1 MSYVKAVLNADQ
13 LLSSILAGQAT
24 QQTNVDYVMGLMERE
39 PKDVAKL
46 DAISSGPI
54 FSSDYLALKALEE
67 RVQEFKGTDFA
78 DEGTGP
84 STVETATGP
93 KRSPKYSARQGYP
106 IEETKIEAIIA
117 EEARLRNIDPNVA
130 IRIYQHEGRGSYQS
144 QVPRQGKGSDNGLE
158 ASYGPFQLYI
168 GGGLGNQYQKLTG
181 RDLKADNTEDGIR
194 KQTRF
199 ALDMAAEQG
208 WGAWYG
214 RKPAGVGV
222 RDGLEG
228 AKAVGNWR
236 DE

>member
-1 MSYVKAVLNADQ
+1 
-13 LLSSILAGQAT
+13 
-24 QQTNVDYVMGLMERE
+24 MERE

-181 RDLKADNTEDGIR
+181 RDLKVDNTEDGIR

>member
-93 KRSPKYSARQGYP
+93 KRNPKYSARQGYP

-181 RDLKADNTEDGIR
+181 RDLKVDNTEDGIR

>member
-1 MSYVKAVLNADQ
+1 MTYVKA
-13 LLSSILAGQAT
+13 LSKIDNVTEKFGQQPQETKVRET
-24 QQTNVDYVMGLMERE
+24 QGIIKKPFDLELPE
-39 PKDVAKL
+39 I
-46 DAISSGPI
+46 DAPNLQFQSE
-54 FSSDYLALKALEE
+54 YLYLKAIEE
-67 RVQEFKGTDFA
+67 RIQETKDTDFA
-78 DEGTGP
+78 NEGTGP

-181 RDLKADNTEDGIR
+181 RDLKVDNTEDGIR